1 MFHLNDRTLERLV
14 TGSASTIEVD
24 RIRRHVDECRACSR
38 RLEEWRD
45 NFSEVDQHFPSL
57 AQNAAPITA
66 ATPGGIVLVPPAEER
81 RRVFLDL
88 ANILWG
94 VAVVLA
100 VIVGYGLSRL
110 GNVESP
116 RDRVGGFSYL
126 GAADSGPGGLG
137 APLPPRPAVG
147 ARETVP
153 DAAPPPRESTV
164 TPPQRPALDPAPA
177 PAASEPPPLPV
188 SRGFAKVQRAD
199 AARRLQGAVR
209 GVAGLEPEHYEV
221 GPPTAVAGA
230 QKNIDVVR
238 VVYRVGDGGRLTLD
252 QQLIPMDA
260 SGFRPIDDPALE
272 SGETVYRSGP
282 NGTNTAVWLDESG
295 YRLALSARVSQD
307 SLRRLVARVQ

>member
-1 MFHLNDRTLERLV
+1 MFHLNDRTLERLI

-24 RIRRHVDECRACSR
+24 RIRRHVDECRACAR

-45 NFSEVDQHFPSL
+45 TFTEVDQHFPSL
-57 AQNAAPITA
+57 AHNGTPITA

-81 RRVFLDL
+81 RTSFLDL

-100 VIVGYGLSRL
+100 VVVGFGLSRL
-110 GNVESP
+110 ANEESP

-147 ARETVP
+147 ARDSAP
-153 DAAPPPRESTV
+153 DAALLPHETSLTPSERQALGAEST
-164 TPPQRPALDPAPA
+164 
-177 PAASEPPPLPV
+177 PAAAAAPLPV

-221 GPPTAVAGA
+221 GPPSAVAGA

-238 VVYRVGDGGRLTLD
+238 VVYRVSDGGRMTLD

-260 SGFRPIDDPALE
+260 SGLRPIDDPALE

-295 YRLALSARVSQD
+295 YRLALSARVPQD
-307 SLRRLVARVQ
+307 SLKRLVARVQ

>member
-14 TGSASTIEVD
+14 SGSASTIEVD
-24 RIRRHVDECRACSR
+24 RIRRHVDECRACAR

-45 NFSEVDQHFPSL
+45 NFTEVDQHFPSL
-57 AQNAAPITA
+57 AQNAAPTTA
-66 ATPGGIVLVPPAEER
+66 ATPGGIVLVPPTEER
-81 RRVFLDL
+81 RRNFLDL

-100 VIVGYGLSRL
+100 VVVGYGLSRL

-126 GAADSGPGGLG
+126 SGPDTGAGGLG
-137 APLPPRPAVG
+137 APLPPRPTTG
-147 ARETVP
+147 TRDTLPE
-153 DAAPPPRESTV
+153 AALLPHESSLTRSER
-164 TPPQRPALDPAPA
+164 QALD
-177 PAASEPPPLPV
+177 ASATPTPEAPPLPV
-188 SRGFAKVQRAD
+188 SRGFVKVQRAD

-221 GPPTAVAGA
+221 GPPTAVPGA
-230 QKNIDVVR
+230 QKNLDVVR
-238 VVYRVGDGGRLTLD
+238 VVYRAGDGGRLTLD
-252 QQLIPMDA
+252 QQLIPIDA

-282 NGTNTAVWLDESG
+282 GGINTAVWLDESG

-307 SLRRLVARVQ
+307 SLKRLVARVQ